1 MQYPP
6 MGLFPAQTPQNNP
19 QSLERL
25 NHLSSLADQ
34 WVEAIEKKDR
44 YTAGHIKRTA
54 YYALK
59 IARELDGMDEA
70 LLERVRL
77 AAMLHD
83 LGKIEI
89 EDAILKKSAA
99 LEPIE
104 WGSMREHPRLGF
116 EMFGR
121 ESAADSVGG
130 GIEALDAMVADG
142 IRFHHERWDGQ
153 GYPLK
158 LAGPAIPWIARLI
171 AVADAYD
178 AMVSTRPYR
187 KGMAPALAYEE
198 LQRQSGIQF
207 DPEIVA
213 AFARAFA
220 PAEAQA

>member
-1 MQYPP
+1 MQYPSKGQP
-6 MGLFPAQTPQNNP
+6 LGPQTPSQIAEEKRP
-19 QSLERL
+19 LDRL
-25 NHLSSLADQ
+25 SPLGALADQ
-34 WVEAIEKKDR
+34 WLEAIEKKDR

-54 YYALK
+54 HYALK
-59 IARELDGMDEA
+59 IARALDGMDER

-89 EDAILKKSAA
+89 EDAILKKGAA
-99 LEPIE
+99 LEPLE

-116 EMFGR
+116 EMFEG
-121 ESAADSVGG
+121 ES
-130 GIEALDAMVADG
+130 IEAFDPMVADG

-207 DPEIVA
+207 DPGIVT
-213 AFARAFA
+213 AFLRAFA
-220 PAEAQA
+220 PTGGNG